1 MELLCVQP
9 SAAMDGVGTVYPSS
23 WSHTHVPS
31 VLPIPPT
38 FPGSQSIHWLA
49 QTSSHM
55 EWGGNCHGRR
65 AEGAGGSL
73 WALFHQENA
82 APNVSGSICAPV
94 LAAGS
99 LPVRG
104 SLWAGCLS
112 PCLPSQIQAGCVLC
126 GQSFLELWV
135 CVEKGCLPGI
145 DPSSSCLGCP
155 GRLQATAMPSGACRV
170 SPQAAGP
177 VPGAEGV
184 HAVPPGGGILPGP
197 GAHRRRPAHAHA
209 GRGTGTRLR
218 GQTGTSSRVWGPLGG
233 ADEWGVH
240 LRAIQS
246 APGVLCCFPPS
257 PMAPGRRPQ

>member
-9 SAAMDGVGTVYPSS
+9 SAAMDGVGNVYPSS

-38 FPGSQSIHWLA
+38 FPESQSIHWLP

-73 WALFHQENA
+73 RPLFHQENA

-99 LPVRG
+99 LPVPVACSGPDACLHASPPRSRQDVCSVVRASQSSGFVWKRDACRG
-104 SLWAGCLS
+104 LTQAHHAWDARAGCRPQPCPAVRAGCLRRQQDLFRVLKAYTLYR
-112 PCLPSQIQAGCVLC
+112 PEEGYCQAQAPIAAVLLMHMPAEVRAHSSGDRLAPPRGC
-126 GQSFLELWV
+126 GALW
-135 CVEKGCLPGI
+135 
-145 DPSSSCLGCP
+145 
-155 GRLQATAMPSGACRV
+155 
-170 SPQAAGP
+170 
-177 VPGAEGV
+177 
-184 HAVPPGGGILPGP
+184 
-197 GAHRRRPAHAHA
+197 
-209 GRGTGTRLR
+209 
-218 GQTGTSSRVWGPLGG
+218 G